1 MRTCNGILRLTII
14 WKGPAMLAGVYLA
27 KKKDGSVYYRS
38 NITYNNKHI
47 SLGSFD
53 TEQKAHEAYKEAGDI
68 LTAKNV
74 APADCFR
81 EYKILGFDKIVSLA
95 NFRDN
100 KIYIKNPIYLRTKY
114 FLYYLSALEELKF
127 DTDDLFFYSS
137 HKILKRQGHLYVNDY
152 GMQLSILSRYGIK
165 NYAVAGKDYKF
176 ANGDPLDYRYSN
188 IVVIN
193 KYTGVTAVE
202 KNGTTRYRVQ
212 IHLNGNH
219 KIGTYSTETKAAVA
233 YNKAADL
240 AAAHGIAK
248 NHTQNYVLELTAREY
263 ADVYTNIKISSKYI
277 EYLKNAA
284 LA

>member
-1 MRTCNGILRLTII
+1 
-14 WKGPAMLAGVYLA
+14 MLAGVYA
-27 KKKDGSVYYRS
+27 AQKKDGTIYYRS
-38 NITYNNKHI
+38 NITFHNKHI

-53 TEQKAHEAYKEAGDI
+53 TEQTAHEAYKEAGGI
-68 LTAKNV
+68 LVAKNV
-74 APADCFR
+74 MPADCFR
-81 EYKILGFDKIVSLA
+81 NRFALSYDKIVSLA

-100 KIYIKNPIYLRTKY
+100 GIYIKNPIYLRSNY
-114 FLYYLSALEELKF
+114 FIYYLSVSEELKF
-127 DTDDLFFYSS
+127 DIDDLFFYSS

-165 NYAVAGKDYKF
+165 NYAVAGRDYKF

-188 IVVIN
+188 IIVVN

-219 KIGTYSTETKAAVA
+219 KIGTYSTEAKAAVA

-240 AAAHGIAK
+240 AAAHGVCK

-263 ADVYTNIKISSKYI
+263 FSQIPGT
-277 EYLKNAA
+277 LKAS
-284 LA
+284 